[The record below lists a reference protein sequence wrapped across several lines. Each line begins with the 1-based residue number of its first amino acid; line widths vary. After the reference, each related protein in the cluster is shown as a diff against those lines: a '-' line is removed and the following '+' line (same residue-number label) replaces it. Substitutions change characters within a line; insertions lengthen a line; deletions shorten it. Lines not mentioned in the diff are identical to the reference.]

1 MTVPGTR
8 NFAVPSVAKG
18 VVKRSRAAYRGVVP
32 FPGPFTRFVR
42 GPLLARWHKECF
54 FLVGVHCC
62 PASALAEER
71 EGGGGGGDERRR
83 GGPQDPFCRARILG
97 ARCSLYAYPP
107 PPTRRSFLPRS
118 RLRNPRIIIAA
129 LSETRE
135 G

>member
-1 MTVPGTR
+1 MAQRVFFSRRRALLPR
-8 NFAVPSVAKG
+8 VSVSG
-18 VVKRSRAAYRGVVP
+18 R
-32 FPGPFTRFVR
+32 
-42 GPLLARWHKECF
+42 
-54 FLVGVHCC
+54 
-62 PASALAEER
+62 ER
-71 EGGGGGGDERRR
+71 EGGGGDERRR